1 MNNASRSWRSVLLLV
16 LSFLVVLSEMWPGAL
31 GLQPRLA
38 FRNSADQTFKIV
50 VFNDMHFGEAEDLD
64 LQSLALQK
72 TVLDAERPDLV
83 VFNGD
88 IVSGWRGRKRGWMEA
103 KMREILAY
111 PNSQGYPHA
120 LVLGNHDDEANLNRV
135 QVLSEDKEISGDLS
149 YTQVGPDDITGASNY
164 YVDVYS
170 GVVGQEDRVDARLW
184 FFDSMNRGCEGED
197 SWGCVGR
204 DTVAWFSELVG
215 NDKSIQSG
223 TGQLGGPGGHLLQ
236 QVAFVHIPLPEHRLG
251 YGDFRG
257 LGLRQED
264 SACPVVNTGL
274 ARAMALNGVNM
285 VVSGHDHANEFV
297 GNINL
302 STRSGAGLGADETG
316 LFSPGS
322 GSAEFQDIPM
332 LMAYG
337 RKSGFGS
344 YGPGGGLQQGAR
356 VIELRTFDSAEVE
369 MQQTNAFWSRMG
381 TGYMSQYQYYY
392 LPPQF
397 MHAGPFKW
405 MSTYMRS
412 GDGERE
418 ESSRPRFKYDVQEK
432 CYNAGVAAAVFWG
445 LLGSLLSWGLIGL

>member
-1 MNNASRSWRSVLLLV
+1 MNNASRSSRSVLLLV
-16 LSFLVVLSEMWPGAL
+16 LSFLVVLSGMPWPGAL

-64 LQSLALQK
+64 LESLALQR
-72 TVLDAERPDLV
+72 TVLDAERPDLI

-149 YTQVGPDDITGASNY
+149 FTQVGPDDVTGASNY
-164 YVDVYS
+164 YLDVYS

-204 DTVAWFSELVG
+204 DTVAWFSELAG
-215 NDKSIQSG
+215 NDKSIKSG

-257 LGLRQED
+257 LGIRQED
-264 SACPVVNTGL
+264 SA
-274 ARAMALNGVNM
+274 
-285 VVSGHDHANEFV
+285 
-297 GNINL
+297 
-302 STRSGAGLGADETG
+302 
-316 LFSPGS
+316 
-322 GSAEFQDIPM
+322 
-332 LMAYG
+332 
-337 RKSGFGS
+337 
-344 YGPGGGLQQGAR
+344 
-356 VIELRTFDSAEVE
+356 
-369 MQQTNAFWSRMG
+369 
-381 TGYMSQYQYYY
+381 
-392 LPPQF
+392 
-397 MHAGPFKW
+397 
-405 MSTYMRS
+405 
-412 GDGERE
+412 
-418 ESSRPRFKYDVQEK
+418 
-432 CYNAGVAAAVFWG
+432 
-445 LLGSLLSWGLIGL
+445 